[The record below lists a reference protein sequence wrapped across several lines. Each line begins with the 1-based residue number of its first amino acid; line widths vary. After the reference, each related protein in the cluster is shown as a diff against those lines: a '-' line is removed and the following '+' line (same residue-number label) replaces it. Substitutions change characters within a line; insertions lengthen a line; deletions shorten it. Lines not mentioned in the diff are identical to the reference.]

1 MLRELLPI
9 LIAASS
15 IAPAAAAERGAKEMV
30 IQPSEKQLKQI
41 RALTPESVA
50 SGVKVKDDSLETFA
64 TLTTYD
70 AYRSNGGFTDPVRS
84 DNFLRAHIDK
94 RTGVVRYQLYQSVTY
109 NWDWRHF
116 TTVNFA
122 SGAGVQTAELDRIS
136 SEVVACA
143 PGICTYREEVGFTVP
158 AAQLR
163 TVADQYV
170 PGSATFWRFR
180 LKARNGLDWED
191 RISAA
196 EVAGLLV
203 AVDRFRGAHG
213 WSDRL

>member
-1 MLRELLPI
+1 MT
-9 LIAASS
+9 S
-15 IAPAAAAERGAKEMV
+15 IEPAAAADGATKEMV
-30 IQPSEKQLKQI
+30 IEPSEKQLKQI

-50 SGVKVKDDSLETFA
+50 ARVKVRDDSLETVA

-94 RTGVVRYQLYQSVTY
+94 RSGAVRYQLYQSITY

-122 SGAGVQTAELDRIS
+122 AAAGVQTVELDRIS

-143 PGICTYREEVGFTVP
+143 PGICTYREDVGFAVP
-158 AAQLR
+158 EAELR
-163 TVADQYV
+163 VLASQYA
-170 PGSATFWRFR
+170 PGTATFWRFR
-180 LKARNGLDWED
+180 FKARNGIDWDD
-191 RISAA
+191 RISAG
-196 EVAGLLV
+196 EVAGLLL
-203 AVDRFRGAHG
+203 AVDRFRAARG
-213 WSDRL
+213 WSDKQ